1 MADKVDVSGV
11 NKFDGTNF
19 RQWKFQMKCA
29 LKAKGIY
36 GVIDGT
42 LPRPSNNQ
50 TEELTAWCK
59 KDAQA
64 MFVLTAAMN
73 VDQITLIESCENA
86 KDTMSTLESIFELKS
101 ESNKMILHEH
111 FHQYKMATND
121 TIAQHIS
128 KIQNLANQIKDAGDD
143 ISNMAIMTKIL
154 STLPIKYRNVRQ
166 AWLSLDPT
174 KQTINNLKARLLDEE
189 SNLQNYEETEQA
201 LATMSFNK
209 KKQENEKPRGP
220 LCYNCR
226 KRGHIAKYCKEKKK
240 KHNENPRNQENH
252 KNDKNET
259 AFNVEVEANS
269 IIFENETWIMDSGA
283 SAHMTY
289 RQDFFQTLDGSF
301 KSRVTLGNNQHL
313 SVEGKGMIK
322 IQKLIHGKWYD
333 STINNVLYIPELRK
347 NLFSEGVLTEK
358 KMKIVKFEKEAKVF
372 EGSNLV
378 ATAVK
383 DSSNTYK
390 MLFRTM
396 ICTANLTVTDNLKLW
411 HERCGHVNVK
421 YLKEMVNKD
430 LITGVKFSDVENF
443 FCESCLMGKQHKLP
457 FKKNKEHVKLEI
469 GERMYSDVCGPIATP
484 SVQGS
489 RYFVTFKDEKCGYRV
504 AYFIRHKSDV
514 YECFKTFNAN
524 IKTKFGH
531 SVKIL
536 HTDGGTEYLS
546 NEFKSYLSK
555 EGIEHEVTAPYTPQQ
570 NGRAE
575 RDNRTIVESARSMLH
590 QSGAPK
596 FLWAEAV
603 NTAIYILNRVPT
615 SQAPGKTPYEMWC
628 GQKPTL
634 DHLKVFGCDA
644 YAHVPDE
651 KRRKLDTKSE
661 KLMFIGYDKN
671 STNYRLFN
679 PITRKVIIS
688 RNVVFNEKRQSG
700 LKPNIVKIELDSDDV
715 TDFGEDGEEVENQVE
730 DVQQQEEEIEQ
741 EENRES
747 VRENNEIPVLRPQRN
762 VRIPARFHDFQLNFV
777 EIDIPDTY
785 DDAMKSKDNAK
796 WKEAINE
803 EYDALLKNKTWIM
816 VKTPENK
823 KPIESRWVF
832 RVKRNQDG
840 IITRYKARLCAK
852 GYAQKEG
859 IDYNEIYAPTT
870 RFDSIRVLLA
880 IANMKDYEFKQ
891 FDIKTAFLYGELEE
905 NIYMK
910 PPPGLDYKDGF
921 VCKLEKSLYGLKQ
934 SPRCWNKKFS
944 TFLQNFGFKAS
955 TADKCVYTGFVKDI
969 KVLLVI
975 YVDDGLIFSSQTSAI
990 DTVLDQLSNC
1000 FEVKIIEE
1008 ANYFVGIEIK
1018 RDLKQGKMFLK
1029 QSSYIKDII
1038 KRFAMEDANPVSMP
1052 EDQHSNLAAMEDSKL
1067 VDNSVPYRQAV
1078 GSLMF
1083 LATVTR
1089 PDISHAVGVASRFL
1103 NSPNNAHWNAVKRII
1118 RYLIGTPNHG
1128 IEFDKNGNTNL
1139 CGFTDSDYASDT
1151 QTRRSTSGYVYKL
1164 CNGPITWSSK
1174 RQPTVTLST
1183 TEAEYVA
1190 AAQATKEAIW
1200 LQKLLL
1206 DIQEEV
1212 TKPTI
1217 LNVDNQSSIKL
1228 IRNPEFHNRTKHI
1241 DIQYHFVREKYEDGH
1256 IVPIYVNTLEQ
1267 QADILTKA
1275 LPRNRFQELRRKL
1288 GIVEIE

>member
-1 MADKVDVSGV
+1 MSDRVDVSTV

-42 LPRPSNNQ
+42 LPKPNSTQ
-50 TEELTAWCK
+50 TDELAAWNK

-64 MFVLTAAMN
+64 MFVLTSAMIF
-73 VDQITLIESCENA
+73 DQITLVESCENA
-86 KDTMSTLESIFELKS
+86 KDMMTTLESIFELKS
-101 ESNKMILHEH
+101 EANKMILHEH
-111 FHQYKMATND
+111 FHQYKMAIGD
-121 TIAQHIS
+121 SIAQHVS
-128 KIQNLANQIKDAGDD
+128 KIQNLAKQINDAGDNVSD
-143 ISNMAIMTKIL
+143 MAIMTKIL

-166 AWLSLDPT
+166 AWLSLDPS

-189 SNLQNYEETEQA
+189 SNLQNYEETEKA
-201 LATMSFNK
+201 LVTLSINK
-209 KKQENEKPRGP
+209 KKHENEKPRGP
-220 LCYNCR
+220 LCYSCR
-226 KRGHIAKYCKEKKK
+226 KRGHISRNCREKKK
-240 KHNENPRNQENH
+240 KQEDNSRKQENY
-252 KNDKNET
+252 KKDRNET
-259 AFNVEVEANS
+259 AFNVEVESNS
-269 IIFENETWIMDSGA
+269 VIFENETWIMDSGA

-289 RQDFFQTLDGSF
+289 RLDFYQSLDSNF

-313 SVEGKGMIK
+313 SVEGKGTIK
-322 IQKLIHGKWYD
+322 IQKLIHGKWYNA
-333 STINNVLYIPELRK
+333 TINNVLYIPQLRK

-358 KMKIVKFEKEAKVF
+358 GMKVVKFDNEANVF
-372 EGSNLV
+372 EDSKLV
-378 ATAVK
+378 AVAVK

-396 ICTANLTVTDNLKLW
+396 ICSANLSVSDNLKLW

-421 YLKEMVNKD
+421 YIKQMVDKD
-430 LITGVKFSDVENF
+430 LVKGIKFSDVENF
-443 FCESCLMGKQHKLP
+443 FCESCVMGKQHKLP
-457 FKKNKEHVKLEI
+457 FKKNKDHVKLGI
-469 GERMYSDVCGPIATP
+469 GERIYSDVCGPISTP
-484 SVQGS
+484 SVQGM
-489 RYFVTFKDEKCGYRV
+489 RYFVTFKDENSGYRV
-504 AYFIRHKSDV
+504 AHFIKHKSDV
-514 YECFKTFNAN
+514 YECFKSFNTK

-531 SVKIL
+531 PVKVL

-546 NEFKSYLSK
+546 NEFKSYLNE
-555 EGIEHEVTAPYTPQQ
+555 EGIEHEVTAPYTPEQ

-590 QSGAPK
+590 KSCAPK
-596 FLWAEAV
+596 YLWAEAV

-661 KLMFIGYDKN
+661 KYMFVGYDKN

-679 PITRKVIIS
+679 PVTRKIIVS
-688 RNVVFNEKRQSG
+688 RNVVFNETNQSG
-700 LKPNIVKIELDSDDV
+700 LKPTTVKIEIESDDV
-715 TDFGEDGEEVENQVE
+715 TDFGEQEGVENQV
-730 DVQQQEEEIEQ
+730 QRGEENEQ
-741 EENRES
+741 EEHHES
-747 VRENNEIPVLRPQRN
+747 AEESDEIPNLRPQRN
-762 VRIPARFHDFQLNFV
+762 VRLPARFDDFHLNFV

-785 DDAMKSKDNAK
+785 EDAIKSKEYDK
-796 WKEAINE
+796 WKKAIDE
-803 EYDALLKNKTWIM
+803 EYAALLKNNTWKM
-816 VKTPENK
+816 VEIPENK
-823 KPIESRWVF
+823 KLIESRWVF

-840 IITRYKARLCAK
+840 TISRYKARLCAK
-852 GYAQKEG
+852 GYAQKQG

-870 RFDSIRVLLA
+870 RYDSIRVLLA
-880 IANMKDYEFKQ
+880 VANMQDYEFKQ

-910 PPPGLDYKDGF
+910 PPQGLDCKEGF

-955 TADKCVYTGFVKDI
+955 TADKCVYVGYVRDI

-975 YVDDGLIFSSQTSAI
+975 YVDDGLIFSSQMSVI
-990 DTVLDQLSNC
+990 DTVLDELKNG
-1000 FEVKIIEE
+1000 FEITITEE
-1008 ANYFVGIEIK
+1008 ANYFVGIEIQ
-1018 RDLKQGKMFLK
+1018 RDQKQGKLFLK
-1029 QSSYIKDII
+1029 QSNYIKDII
-1038 KRFAMEDANPVSMP
+1038 NRFGMDDANPVSTP
-1052 EDQHSNLAAMEDSKL
+1052 EDQHSNLGMMEQSKT
-1067 VDNSVPYRQAV
+1067 VDGSVPYRQAV

-1103 NSPNNAHWNAVKRII
+1103 NCPKLAHWNAVKRII
-1118 RYLIGTPNHG
+1118 KYIIGTQNYG
-1128 IEFDKNGNTNL
+1128 IQFDKNGDTNL
-1139 CGFTDSDYASDT
+1139 YGFTDSDYASDID
-1151 QTRRSTSGYVYKL
+1151 TRRSTSGYVYKL

-1190 AAQATKEAIW
+1190 ASQATKEAIW
-1200 LQKLLL
+1200 LQKLLF
-1206 DIQEEV
+1206 DIHEEV
-1212 TKPTI
+1212 IKPTI

-1241 DIQYHFVREKYEDGH
+1241 DVQYHFVRDKYEAGD
-1256 IVPIYVNTLEQ
+1256 IVPVYVNTREQ
-1267 QADILTKA
+1267 QADIFTKP
-1275 LPRNRFQELRRKL
+1275 LPKRRFQELCKKL
-1288 GIVEIE
+1288 GIVEII